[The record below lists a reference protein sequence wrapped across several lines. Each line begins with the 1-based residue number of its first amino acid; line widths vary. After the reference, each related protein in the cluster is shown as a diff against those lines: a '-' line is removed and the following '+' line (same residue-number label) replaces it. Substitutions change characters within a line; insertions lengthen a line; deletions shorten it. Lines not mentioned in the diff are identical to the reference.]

1 MEEEEKVKTMKRT
14 LIQIRPHSFVD
25 LITNSSSSI
34 LSFSLTWPL
43 AEPLAK
49 IAFGSNLFGFLKDKA
64 RWDISLYPPEIMSKY
79 ILLDE
84 ELSLFNNSFEMN
96 PVLKPSSAYEMRPA

>member
-1 MEEEEKVKTMKRT
+1 MDLGRLEAW
-14 LIQIRPHSFVD
+14 VD
-25 LITNSSSSI
+25 QHQ
-34 LSFSLTWPL
+34 
-43 AEPLAK
+43 PLAK

-79 ILLDE
+79 ILLVE